1 MTLQRR
7 SLLTALG
14 LGVPAAA
21 ALGAR
26 TAAGA
31 VPGATAPGG
40 VRHDVIV
47 MGAGISGLAA
57 ARHLADRGEDVL
69 VLEARDRIGGRV
81 WTSGRWSDSPADM
94 GASWIHGVTGNPIT
108 ALASQ
113 AKARTVPSS
122 NDSTTYYLSSG
133 APATAVQ
140 VRALENWAT
149 RAANALASY
158 QDAQD
163 ADASLRS
170 VVDKAVGWTSLSD
183 SDKALL
189 GYGLNDYEHEYS
201 GGVDQLSALHFDS
214 DADLKGGD
222 VVFPQ
227 GYRQITDYLAAG
239 LAIQT
244 GQIVKR
250 VDWDSTGVSVTTES
264 GAYSADHVV
273 VTLPLGVL
281 QSGKVAFGPG
291 LPSAKR
297 TAIGKLGMGVLN
309 KCYLRF
315 PRTFWPNTEWL
326 GYVPPATR
334 YGQWAQWINVTRTN
348 GQPVLLGFNAGGFG
362 RSVEGWSDG
371 QIVDSAVSTLR
382 TVFGAA
388 VPAPVDYQI
397 TRWASDPY
405 ALGSY
410 SYNGI
415 GSTPAMR
422 DQLAAAVGGRVHFAG
437 EATSRTSFA
446 TTHGAYQSGVRAAK
460 EVLA

>member
-1 MTLQRR
+1 M
-7 SLLTALG
+7 
-14 LGVPAAA
+14 GVPAAA
-21 ALGAR
+21 ALGAMGVG

-31 VPGATAPGG
+31 VPAGVAPAAASAA
-40 VRHDVIV
+40 RRDVIV
-47 MGAGISGLAA
+47 IGAGISGLSA
-57 ARHLADRGEDVL
+57 ARYLADRGEDVL
-69 VLEARDRIGGRV
+69 VLEARDRIGGRI

-108 ALASQ
+108 TLASQ

-122 NDSTTYYLSSG
+122 NDSTTYYLPSG
-133 APATAVQ
+133 APATASQ
-140 VRALENWAT
+140 VRALDNWAA

-158 QDAQD
+158 QDTQD
-163 ADASLRS
+163 TDASLRS
-170 VVDKAVGWTSLSD
+170 VVHKAVGWSSLPD

-201 GGVDQLSALHFDS
+201 GGVDQMSALNFDS
-214 DADLKGGD
+214 GADLKGGD
-222 VVFPQ
+222 VVFPR
-227 GYRQITDYLAAG
+227 GYRQITDHLASG

-250 VDWDSTGVSVTTES
+250 VDWNAAGVSVTTDK
-264 GAYSADHVV
+264 GTFSADHVV

-281 QSGKVAFGPG
+281 QSGAVAFGPG
-291 LPSAKR
+291 LPATKR

-315 PRTFWPNTEWL
+315 PRTFWPNTDWL
-326 GYVPPATR
+326 GYVPPVTR
-334 YGQWAQWINVTRTN
+334 YGQWAQWVNVTRAN

-371 QIVDSAVSTLR
+371 QIVDSAMATLR
-382 TVFGAA
+382 TMFGSA
-388 VPAPVDYQI
+388 VPAPADYQV

-446 TTHGAYQSGVRAAK
+446 TTHGAYQSGLRAAK